1 MKQSFV
7 PKPVTKPKES
17 QQLARKVRSSPSN
30 RSQPKR
36 GREDEPSEESDRP
49 DKMTVTDVLRDMNT
63 LLVGALAPGTPA
75 TEGRIV
81 ATLAYIEDQVN
92 NLSSQVNR
100 LTELATKQ
108 NEMLDALLRILGNSN
123 SKK

>member
-17 QQLARKVRSSPSN
+17 QQLARKVRSSPSS

-49 DKMTVTDVLRDMNT
+49 DKMTVTDVLRDMNA
-63 LLVGALAPGTPA
+63 LLVDALAPGTPA

-81 ATLAYIEDQVN
+81 ATLAYHEKQVI
-92 NLSSQVNR
+92 NLSSQVNC
-100 LTELATKQ
+100 LTELVTKQ